1 MAKEMKKRKRAASL
15 LIMVYRFYLRRQL
28 ARAARTRQKCRYY
41 LYHRCASIVESAARG
56 RLGRRRARTFENL
69 RYIKNRHPISL
80 KKALAQKFEVKISA
94 SRGAAAPSRH
104 RRASSPG
111 MMEVGGFFSEFEA
124 VRTES
129 SDRDA
134 PRRWI
139 NGQASRSASRRSSGT
154 IRRSNST
161 VCIEIILSYASGRA
175 SYLPE
180 LLSSRT
186 SKKLRGALG

>member
-80 KKALAQKFEVKISA
+80 KKALAQKFEVDK
-94 SRGAAAPSRH
+94 
-104 RRASSPG
+104 
-111 MMEVGGFFSEFEA
+111 
-124 VRTES
+124 RTGES
-129 SDRDA
+129 KRLKKVFWYHTKVQLDCLYRDYF
-134 PRRWI
+134 
-139 NGQASRSASRRSSGT
+139 
-154 IRRSNST
+154 
-161 VCIEIILSYASGRA
+161 IL
-175 SYLPE
+175 
-180 LLSSRT
+180 
-186 SKKLRGALG
+186 

>member
-94 SRGAAAPSRH
+94 SRGAAVPSRH
-104 RRASSPG
+104 RRDSCPSD
-111 MMEVGGFFSEFEA
+111 EVVGGLVFEFEA
-124 VRTES
+124 IRTAS
-129 SDRDA
+129 RDRNA

-139 NGQASRSASRRSSGT
+139 NGRASRSASKRSSGT
-154 IRRSNST
+154 TRRSSST
-161 VCIEIILSYASGRA
+161 VCIEIILSYVNGRA
-175 SYLPE
+175 SC
-180 LLSSRT
+180 R
-186 SKKLRGALG
+186 RG